1 MSNTFN
7 EICGRM
13 KKRLVYGASRLEGSW
28 TADNIQAVANE
39 LARIYAED
47 IDTILDKAFVATSY
61 GEWADLACGD
71 YGVARNRATPASVS
85 LQVNGRIGRYEPLEV
100 AADDTVFLTE
110 EFYIPDT
117 GTATVRAVC
126 TRAGSQG
133 NVMAGS
139 INRVKGKRAGISG
152 VTNPEA
158 AEGGFD
164 TETDERLI
172 ARTLEKIR
180 MPPTSGN
187 IAHYRQWALEVTG
200 VEKVKVFPLA
210 RGKGTVDVVI
220 IADGNSRPPDVLL
233 RNVAVHTG
241 ECRPIGPDVLVAGA
255 EPVTVNIDATVV
267 AASGSSR
274 AAPAR
279 PPPRPPAPLSG
290 AVRPAHYRGHER
302 NIVSYLKV
310 ADLLFNCS
318 GIKDVTDYRI
328 NGQESSIRLGDRQFP
343 AAGTVSITLG
353 GT

>member
-1 MSNTFN
+1 MSNTF
-7 EICGRM
+7 EDICRRM
-13 KKRLVYGASRLEGSW
+13 KERLFYEASVLEGSW

-47 IDTILDKAFVATSY
+47 IDTILDKAFVDTSY

-71 YGVARNRATPASVS
+71 YGVTRNMATPASVS
-85 LQVNGRIGRYEPLEV
+85 LQVSGRMGRYEPVEV
-100 AADDTVFLTE
+100 AADDIVFLTE
-110 EFYIPDT
+110 AFYIPDT

-126 TRAGSQG
+126 TRAGSHG
-133 NVMAGS
+133 NVPAGS
-139 INRVKGKRAGISG
+139 INRVKGKGAGISS

-164 TETDERLI
+164 TETDECLI

-233 RNVAVHTG
+233 QDVAAHIG
-241 ECRPIGPDVLVAGA
+241 ECRPIGADVLVAGA
-255 EPVTVNIDATVV
+255 EPVTINIDATVG

-274 AAPAR
+274 EDITCQMQGQVEKYF
-279 PPPRPPAPLSG
+279 G
-290 AVRPAHYRGHER
+290 AFDFDNYRGYGG
-302 NIVSYLKV
+302 NIVSYLKI
-310 ADLLFNCS
+310 ADLLFNCE

-328 NGQESSIRLGDRQFP
+328 NGQESSIRLTDRQFP
-343 AAGTVSITLG
+343 AAGTLSIILG